1 MNDRLIIHD
10 DADKTPPAS
19 PGRHP
24 LAPIS
29 GADFPRRSS
38 PRLAK
43 KQHISLLSASG
54 WGGSCLL
61 GTCTNP
67 EHYEEVIDEQPI
79 VQPLYQALD
88 ELNVQISSLRGEK
101 ELA

>member
-1 MNDRLIIHD
+1 MTNEQLAILLEGVAERWFRAIHEAEHAA
-10 DADKTPPAS
+10 DAA
-19 PGRHP
+19 
-24 LAPIS
+24 
-29 GADFPRRSS
+29 S